1 MKIFADRHILR
12 LFVCLGMLFLLAFGI
27 AQGVLAVYGF
37 GFCWPLAVLLLLLG
51 CGVLGSCYLFFIIQS
66 RILTDAVTRMERYL
80 DGARDTRI
88 PCEEEGDLYR
98 LFHTVNT
105 LAAVLNAH
113 AENEG
118 REKQF
123 LKNTISDISHQLK
136 TPLAALTIYND
147 LMQDDNVTPDEV
159 KAFAALSGQ
168 ELCRTETLVQ
178 NLLKITR
185 LDAGA
190 IQMDKTL
197 ESLPGMMQ
205 DLALQFSYRAKQE
218 HKHYLFSGA
227 PDAALLCDRDWMLEA
242 LGNLVKNAFDHTD
255 AGDAICVIWQQS
267 AGLVQIQ
274 VQDTGRG
281 IHAEDLPHIF
291 KRFYR
296 SRFSNDTQGIG
307 LGLPLAKSIVEANG
321 GTLEVDST
329 LGRGSVFTASFLIPT
344 KL

>member
-1 MKIFADRHILR
+1 MKIFADRHICGYLPVWACC
-12 LFVCLGMLFLLAFGI
+12 FFSLLA
-27 AQGVLAVYGF
+27 LRRGF
-37 GFCWPLAVLLLLLG
+37 WPFTGSGSAWPLAVLPFAAGLRGAGQLL
-51 CGVLGSCYLFFIIQS
+51 YFFHHS
-66 RILTDAVTRMERYL
+66 EPHPTDAVTRMERYL

-147 LMQDDNVTPDEV
+147 LMQDNNVTPDEV
-159 KAFAALSGQ
+159 KEFAALSGQ

-197 ESLPGMMQ
+197 EPLPGMMQ

-218 HKHYLFSGA
+218 QKHYLFSGA

-242 LGNLVKNAFDHTD
+242 LGNLIKNAFDHTD

-307 LGLPLAKSIVEANG
+307 LGLPLAKKA
-321 GTLEVDST
+321 LWKP
-329 LGRGSVFTASFLIPT
+329 TAAR
-344 KL
+344 

>member
-1 MKIFADRHILR
+1 MKIFADRRISR
-12 LFVCLGMLFLLAFGI
+12 LFLCLGALFLLAFGI
-27 AQGVLAVYGF
+27 AQGVLAAYGY

-51 CGVLGSCYLFFIIQS
+51 SGVLGCCYAYFTVQN
-66 RILTDAVTRMERYL
+66 RILTDAIARMEQYL
-80 DGARDTRI
+80 DGARNTRI

-147 LMQDDNVTPDEV
+147 LMRDDSVTLDEV
-159 KAFAALSGQ
+159 KEFAELSGQ

-190 IQMDKTL
+190 IQMDKAI
-197 ESLPGMMQ
+197 EPLPGMMQ

-218 HKHYLFSGA
+218 QKHYLFSGD
-227 PDAALLCDRDWMLEA
+227 PGAALLCDRDWMLEA
-242 LGNLVKNAFDHTD
+242 LGNLVKNAFDHTA
-255 AGDAICVIWQQS
+255 AGDSICVLWQQS

-281 IHAEDLPHIF
+281 IHTEDLPHIF